1 MRTSYYNET
10 LTTIFI
16 DNLLYLLKNKV
27 KHYVKIYYKYDSV
40 TVEIVDYKTLLTYSY
55 QVTSITFKI
64 LNGYTSHHM
73 YQEVLN
79 DYKHYVLNL
88 YFNWQWLTFFYKD
101 AIINNV
107 NNRKSLMFRS
117 ARGMLRR

>member
-16 DNLLYLLKNKV
+16 NNLLYLLKNKV

-40 TVEIVDYKTLLTYSY
+40 TVEIVDYKTLLTYRY

-64 LNGYTSHHM
+64 LNGYTSRHM

-88 YFNWQWLTFFYKD
+88 YFNWQWLTFFYKG

-117 ARGMLRR
+117 ARGMLIR